1 MRFHVPGN
9 PFAAPEITQLDLFCL
24 RIDEDVG
31 RFEIAMDD
39 VVSMEVVQFYSERI
53 EVFVP

>member
-53 EVFVP
+53 KVFVP